1 MKRFLLFILF
11 LIFTINIYS
20 IKIENNM
27 AVDSYGNSVNSKN
40 LFIYVYLLIE
50 IL

>member
-1 MKRFLLFILF
+1 MKKILLFILF

-27 AVDSYGNSVNSKN
+27 AVDSYGNSVELKEYKK
-40 LFIYVYLLIE
+40 IRLLDE
-50 IL
+50 